1 MTSRFLVATA
11 MLAGACLGCSEE
23 SSEQVWAFY
32 LGALVTDTDSQS
44 LSHNLTDAR
53 EPSDASDW
61 NSSGEE
67 AESEAIV
74 FAEIVA
80 LGNGETLLVLQN
92 RTYLGSTSGTTT
104 TYAWDRYDK
113 GDTYDSHEEGY
124 AYLHDWNDHLTN
136 ILTLMEGESTDTLTG
151 EWTVTNTTDDTF
163 HEDDTWNT
171 ALVDQ
176 SFSQMPLSSYL
187 VVEDQF
193 GNKTT
198 GFAGDLTIATTPEST
213 APATV
218 APTLT
223 LQAADDDA
231 GQTIYMGEEHTDP
244 PFPHDHTYEA
254 HIQGAND
261 GETIRYWRLM
271 WYDPTAAAGE
281 RWKVCKE
288 VGPMIRYGFNA
299 AIDIDDE
306 ECIATG
312 TNIYYVEIEQALA
325 IDEKFMVHLE
335 NKYIDFVVDGDATEY
350 SAALYHWPGV
360 KWYTAADLATEIADA
375 MNTAYTPGCDPFSA
389 SYDTG
394 THEFTITNDEEDVF
408 DLLWLSGDH
417 GFWEDLDP
425 NVGGSQDNAARLLG
439 FNAIDDEDLSSY
451 TSDFAIHSDGWSER
465 EMA

>member
-1 MTSRFLVATA
+1 
-11 MLAGACLGCSEE
+11 
-23 SSEQVWAFY
+23 
-32 LGALVTDTDSQS
+32 
-44 LSHNLTDAR
+44 
-53 EPSDASDW
+53 
-61 NSSGEE
+61 
-67 AESEAIV
+67 
-74 FAEIVA
+74 
-80 LGNGETLLVLQN
+80 
-92 RTYLGSTSGTTT
+92 
-104 TYAWDRYDK
+104 
-113 GDTYDSHEEGY
+113 
-124 AYLHDWNDHLTN
+124 
-136 ILTLMEGESTDTLTG
+136 
-151 EWTVTNTTDDTF
+151 
-163 HEDDTWNT
+163 
-171 ALVDQ
+171 
-176 SFSQMPLSSYL
+176 
-187 VVEDQF
+187 
-193 GNKTT
+193 
-198 GFAGDLTIATTPEST
+198 
-213 APATV
+213 
-218 APTLT
+218 
-223 LQAADDDA
+223 
-231 GQTIYMGEEHTDP
+231 
-244 PFPHDHTYEA
+244 
-254 HIQGAND
+254 
-261 GETIRYWRLM
+261 
-271 WYDPTAAAGE
+271 
-281 RWKVCKE
+281 
-288 VGPMIRYGFNA
+288 MIRYGFNA